1 MTDAARP
8 VTEDDLHAYA
18 DAQLSNGELAHV
30 EAWLRDHPDDAEKV
44 RQWQAQNCMIQT
56 MFEPYRTAKPGDA
69 QLFASTA
76 DSTSA
81 STSQPWRARG
91 LQVAA
96 GICLFALG
104 AIAGHYTPVGDSA
117 GTTETANLHQ
127 EANSAFLIY
136 ASEVRHPVEVKA
148 DEKDHLVK
156 WLSKKLGHQLAA
168 PDLSAR
174 GFSLVGGRL
183 VPVNGKA
190 GALMMYEDAAG
201 KRLTILVGQSEADA
215 ITSFRF
221 ASEGPVETFYWVD
234 EKLSYA
240 VTGEIPR
247 ELLRRVADDCYRQF
261 ETL

>member
-1 MTDAARP
+1 MTDAANP

-18 DAQLSNGELAHV
+18 DAQLSNGELARV
-30 EAWLRDHPDDAEKV
+30 ETWLRDHPDDAEKV

-56 MFEPYRTAKPGDA
+56 MFEPYRAAKPGDA
-69 QLFASTA
+69 ELFASTA
-76 DSTSA
+76 NSA
-81 STSQPWRARG
+81 AAPPSSSWRIRG
-91 LQVAA
+91 LQIAA
-96 GICLFALG
+96 GICIFALG
-104 AIAGHYTPVGDSA
+104 AVAGHFVPFGTDRTSEEA
-117 GTTETANLHQ
+117 GLHQ

-190 GALMMYEDAAG
+190 GALLMYEDAAG

-221 ASEGPVETFYWVD
+221 ASEGSVETFYWVD

-247 ELLRRVADDCYRQF
+247 DVLRRVADDCYRQF

>member
-1 MTDAARP
+1 MTDAANP

-18 DAQLSNGELAHV
+18 DAQLSNGELARV
-30 EAWLRDHPDDAEKV
+30 EAWLRDHPHDAEKV

-56 MFEPYRTAKPGDA
+56 LFEPYRAASPGDTE
-69 QLFASTA
+69 LFASAA
-76 DSTSA
+76 DIAPAPA
-81 STSQPWRARG
+81 SSPWRMRG

-96 GICLFALG
+96 GICLFVLG
-104 AIAGHYTPVGDSA
+104 AVTGHFVPFGNADRANADAG
-117 GTTETANLHQ
+117 LHQ
-127 EANSAFLIY
+127 EASSAFLIY

-201 KRLTILVGQSEADA
+201 KRLTILVGQSEANA

-221 ASEGPVETFYWVD
+221 AAQGSVETFYWID

-247 ELLRRVADDCYRQF
+247 DVLRRVADDCYRQF